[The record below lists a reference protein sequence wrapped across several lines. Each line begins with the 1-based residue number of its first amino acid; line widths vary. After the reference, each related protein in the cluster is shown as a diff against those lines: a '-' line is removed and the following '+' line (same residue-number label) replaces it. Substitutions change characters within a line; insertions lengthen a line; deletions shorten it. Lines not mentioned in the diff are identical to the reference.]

1 MSMHPHTDGD
11 CAICE
16 RPAGECTGNQC
27 MATVKLLGG
36 GALFCHDEQHDGD
49 SHHMQEIES
58 YDVNDPDA
66 GDTYRQSRLIDVF
79 WQYTPQ
85 TVGDILDAIK
95 TESES
100 ES

>member
-1 MSMHPHTDGD
+1 MTHPHTDGD
-11 CAICE
+11 CTICE

-27 MATVKLLGG
+27 MATVTCLGG
-36 GALFCHDEQHDGD
+36 DVLVCHDEQHDGD
-49 SHHMQEIES
+49 RHRMEQIES
-58 YDVNDPDA
+58 YDVNNPEI
-66 GDTYRQSRLIDVF
+66 GNTYRASRMIEVH
-79 WQYTPQ
+79 WRIEER